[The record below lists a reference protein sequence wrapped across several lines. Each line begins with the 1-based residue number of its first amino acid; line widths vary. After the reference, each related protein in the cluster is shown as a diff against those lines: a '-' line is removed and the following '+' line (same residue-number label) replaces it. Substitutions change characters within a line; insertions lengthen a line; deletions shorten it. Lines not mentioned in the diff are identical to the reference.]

1 MFSPGYDAS
10 WWLNNRQLLALPFHF
25 LRIDSAF
32 PRASLSFQKSGLR
45 VPHLGSP
52 WWWILSVLSC
62 CLDVNSGSGI
72 NQLSEKSEKVK
83 MLVVQSCPTLATPW
97 ATAHQAPLSTGFS
110 RQESWSGLPFPP
122 PGDLPNPRISL
133 MSLGLL
139 HCRWNLYHQAAWE
152 APLPSHTVQTVYI
165 VSVSDGNSL
174 ACLSDGGEW
183 SQVCMDS

>member
-1 MFSPGYDAS
+1 MTSLFQVVKILFLKNNTSPHTHIHTYHS
-10 WWLNNRQLLALPFHF
+10 Q
-25 LRIDSAF
+25 
-32 PRASLSFQKSGLR
+32 
-45 VPHLGSP
+45 
-52 WWWILSVLSC
+52 SVLLCSSVPSRVR
-62 CLDVNSGSGI
+62 LF
-72 NQLSEKSEKVK
+72 
-83 MLVVQSCPTLATPW
+83 TTPW
-97 ATAHQAPLSTGFS
+97 TVRHQAPLSTGFS